1 MAGRKKYK
9 VFKISKEL
17 NVGFDTIKSFLDKKD
32 IKVSGPND
40 SISEE
45 VYLEI
50 LDKFAQDKKKAE
62 EIRAR
67 RAKKSGETE
76 EVEVAT
82 VDETKEHTASIVDEI
97 KKVIEEDAEALSQGK
112 RTSKIKSVRKE
123 TKPQKK
129 KVTKEVKEQAV
140 EKEPLAEESVAPATE
155 VKEEQVK
162 APQEEKT
169 PETVEPEVSEQPEPK
184 EASAK
189 EIVKEEK
196 AREPEKAPK
205 PEAKEET
212 ATEKAEEAKEAAGEK
227 KRGKKK
233 KKKGKETE
241 AKEVVEEAGLSEKE
255 RKRRKALEMIRKDK
269 SARRKPPKE
278 FLKHAGAEGE
288 EGVRRPGRKKK
299 KKRSQ
304 VDMKEVQETLKK
316 TLASLDSKGRK
327 PKKQKK
333 ARVDETD
340 GEEENIIRV
349 AEFISVNEL
358 ANLLDVPASE
368 VIMKC
373 LELGLVV
380 TINQRLDIDTITL
393 IAEEYGYKVEQQ
405 FATEFISE
413 EEEEEEEVDES
424 KLEPRAPI
432 VTIMGHV
439 DHGKTSLLDYL
450 RKSNITAGE
459 AGGITQHIG
468 AYEVEYEGKKITF
481 LDTPG
486 HEAFTAMRARGAQ
499 VTDIVILVVAAD
511 DAVMPQTIEAIDHV
525 KAAGVHMVIAINK
538 IDKPGADPERIKQQL
553 AERDILVE
561 DWGGTYQCAEISAKT
576 GQGVSDLLEKL
587 LLEAEMLDLK
597 ANPYKRA
604 VGVVIESRL
613 DKGKGPIA
621 TVLVQD
627 GTLKVG
633 DHFVAGHHYGRVR
646 ALLNEKNE
654 RMKTAGPSQPAVVLG
669 FEGIPQA
676 GDRFVVMKD
685 EKAAREL
692 ASKRQ
697 QLKREQEAKQVK
709 MLTLQQISERIAQ
722 GEVHDL
728 PIVIKADVDGSAEAL
743 ADALINLN
751 TDEVKINVVR
761 KAVGPITESDVLL
774 ASASGAVIIG
784 FNVRANL
791 KAKELAEKENVDI
804 RTYRVIYDAIDDLKS
819 AMEGMLKP
827 SLEENVLGQA
837 EVRETFKISR
847 VGTVAGCYVINGKIP
862 RNANIRVVR
871 DDVEIY
877 DGKIASLKRFKE
889 DVREVNSGFEC
900 GIQIENF
907 NDLKV
912 GDIIEAYETIEVKRK
927 LA

>member
-1 MAGRKKYK
+1 MAASKKYK
-9 VFKISKEL
+9 LFRISKEL
-17 NVGFDTIKSFLDKKD
+17 NLGFETLKSFLEKKD
-32 IKVSGPND
+32 IKVKGPND
-40 SISEE
+40 SINED

-50 LDKFAQDKKKAE
+50 LDRFAQDKAKAE
-62 EIRAR
+62 AIRAR
-67 RAKKSGETE
+67 RAKEKGEVVE

-82 VDETKEHTASIVDEI
+82 PEEQAPASSMVAEI
-97 KKVIEEDAEALSQGK
+97 QKIIEQEAEAISKGEK
-112 RTSKIKSVRKE
+112 STKIKGRR
-123 TKPQKK
+123 PQKK
-129 KVTKEVKEQAV
+129 TPTETVQPNEEEVVAEKTPPPAEAAEQ
-140 EKEPLAEESVAPATE
+140 
-155 VKEEQVK
+155 
-162 APQEEKT
+162 PQEET
-169 PETVEPEVSEQPEPK
+169 PVAKQEEVIESKVEEVSEQPAAAEPAQP
-184 EASAK
+184 EL
-189 EIVKEEK
+189 EISVPTPTEEK
-196 AREPEKAPK
+196 ITTP
-205 PEAKEET
+205 
-212 ATEKAEEAKEAAGEK
+212 EEAEKEKEKEKEK
-227 KRGKKK
+227 KAKKK
-233 KKKGKETE
+233 KKKKKESE
-241 AKEVVEEAGLSEKE
+241 VEEESTLSEKE

-269 SARRKPPKE
+269 RKKPKA
-278 FLKHAGAEGE
+278 FFKHAGMEGE
-288 EGVRRPGRKKK
+288 ELHRVRKKK
-299 KKRSQ
+299 KKKKPQ

-316 TLASLDSKGRK
+316 TLASMDAKSRK
-327 PKKQKK
+327 PKRQKK
-333 ARVDETD
+333 SKTEEVEL
-340 GEEENIIRV
+340 EEEKVIKV
-349 AEFISVNEL
+349 AEFISVSEL
-358 ANLLDVPASE
+358 ASLLDVPASE

-405 FATEFISE
+405 FATEFLSE
-413 EEEEEEEVDES
+413 EEEEEEIDES
-424 KLEPRAPI
+424 LLEPRAPI

-468 AYEVEYEGKKITF
+468 AYEVEYQGKKITF

-499 VTDIVILVVAAD
+499 VTDIVILVIAAD

-525 KAAGVHMVIAINK
+525 KAAGVNMVIAINK
-538 IDKPGADPERIKQQL
+538 IDKPGADPDRIRQQL

-561 DWGGTYQCAEISAKT
+561 EWGGTYQCAEISAKT
-576 GQGVSDLLEKL
+576 GQGIPDLLEKV

-597 ANPYKRA
+597 ANPHKRA
-604 VGVVIESRL
+604 VGVVIESKL

-621 TVLVQD
+621 TVLVQE

-646 ALLNEKNE
+646 ALLDEHNKKMES
-654 RMKTAGPSQPAVVLG
+654 AGPAKPAVVLG

-692 ASKRQ
+692 ALKRQ

-709 MLTLQQISERIAQ
+709 MLTLQQIAERIAQ

-728 PIVIKADVDGSAEAL
+728 PVLIKADVDGSAEAI

-751 TDEVKINVVR
+751 TDEVKIKVVR

-804 RTYRVIYDAIDDLKS
+804 RTYRVIYDAIDDIKS

-827 SLEENVLGQA
+827 SYEENVVGQA

-847 VGTVAGCYVINGKIP
+847 IGTIAGCYVIKGKIP
-862 RNANIRVVR
+862 RNANVRVVR
-871 DDVEIY
+871 EDVEIY

-912 GDIIEAYETIEVKRK
+912 GDIIEAYEKVEVKRK